1 MDTVRPCKDNLAAC
15 KQHNLRT
22 IASGIGGARADGF
35 RGLDLGFRIWG
46 FRFRLSDNLRLRICM
61 LEFWMSGSK
70 QLRWVDGLFPQGGQV
85 ASESKMY

>member
-1 MDTVRPCKDNLAAC
+1 MLLQEFMDTVRPCKDNLAAC

-46 FRFRLSDNLRLRICM
+46 L
-61 LEFWMSGSK
+61 K